1 MKKLSILILAAVF
14 MLTGSKMQA
23 QTNVYFHLSAA
34 IPTGDFADGNIYDNG
49 TDWALVTDAISRYG
63 GAGIGFNAGFKFNIA
78 TGVKGLSAMITLDGI
93 YNGLNS
99 DFHDSF
105 EDIEDNYNNS
115 FTTPKYINIPI
126 MAGINYTYHV
136 NSKFGLFA
144 EGGIGPNL
152 LLITQYEE
160 TYQNNYISSKPI
172 ITTTIEYKPTI
183 SFAYQIG
190 TGIELGKK
198 ITIGVNFYKLG
209 TSRIKGRY
217 TKEENNSVI
226 STHQIK
232 CGRINP
238 TMVMLN
244 VGFKL

>member
-14 MLTGSKMQA
+14 MFAGNKMQA

-34 IPTGDFADGNIYDNG
+34 IPTGDFADGNIYDNS

-78 TGVKGLSAMITLDGI
+78 TGVKGLSAMI
-93 YNGLNS
+93 
-99 DFHDSF
+99 
-105 EDIEDNYNNS
+105 
-115 FTTPKYINIPI
+115 
-126 MAGINYTYHV
+126 
-136 NSKFGLFA
+136 
-144 EGGIGPNL
+144 
-152 LLITQYEE
+152 
-160 TYQNNYISSKPI
+160 
-172 ITTTIEYKPTI
+172 
-183 SFAYQIG
+183 
-190 TGIELGKK
+190 
-198 ITIGVNFYKLG
+198 
-209 TSRIKGRY
+209 
-217 TKEENNSVI
+217 